1 MNAIICETKERRVPL
16 TIGGKTYNVA
26 LTLNCIEQLQERY
39 ASLRMSLERRVRS
52 NNLSG
57 SLAVLIN
64 DAVDAYNDDHDVKL
78 EHVTESYIGRK
89 IDIGNISEYTDVLMQ
104 TFGVSLPAAEEL
116 PEDDEL
122 NAAVDAVAEAA
133 GLEETKN
140 SQAE

>member
-1 MNAIICETKERRVPL
+1 M
-16 TIGGKTYNVA
+16 
-26 LTLNCIEQLQERY
+26 
-39 ASLRMSLERRVRS
+39 
-52 NNLSG
+52 
-57 SLAVLIN
+57 LIN

-104 TFGVSLPAAEEL
+104 TFGVSLPTAEEL

>member
-39 ASLRMSLERRVRS
+39 GELENVFEASSEVKQLKWI
-52 NNLSG
+52 
-57 SLAVLIN
+57 LAVLIN

-89 IDIGNISEYTDVLMQ
+89 IDIGNISEYTDVLMPD
-104 TFGVSLPAAEEL
+104 LRR
-116 PEDDEL
+116 
-122 NAAVDAVAEAA
+122 VASDRRGAA
-133 GLEETKN
+133 GGR
-140 SQAE
+140 

>member
-39 ASLRMSLERRVRS
+39 GELENVFGASSEVKQLKWI
-52 NNLSG
+52 
-57 SLAVLIN
+57 LAVFIN

-104 TFGVSLPAAEEL
+104 TFGVSLPTAEEL

-133 GLEETKN
+133 GLEEAKN